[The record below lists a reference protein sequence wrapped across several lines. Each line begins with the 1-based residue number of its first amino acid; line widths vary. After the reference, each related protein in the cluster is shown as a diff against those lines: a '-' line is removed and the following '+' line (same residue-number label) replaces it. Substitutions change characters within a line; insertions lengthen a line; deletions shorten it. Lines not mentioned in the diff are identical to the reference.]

1 MKITS
6 GAVAAVHAGV
16 MIRVHLRYGSTEVI
30 RKQSIQWKMGGQQG
44 IICILDLLPQGA

>member
-30 RKQSIQWKMGGQQG
+30 RKQNVQWKTGVGSRESSAYW
-44 IICILDLLPQGA
+44 IFC